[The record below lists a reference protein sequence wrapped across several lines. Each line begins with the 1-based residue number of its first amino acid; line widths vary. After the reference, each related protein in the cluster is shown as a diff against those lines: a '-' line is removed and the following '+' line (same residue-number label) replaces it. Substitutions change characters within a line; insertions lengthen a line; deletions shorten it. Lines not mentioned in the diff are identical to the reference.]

1 MFSSINITRQESKMS
16 RFISVCALDFFWS
29 SGRTAFCVP
38 AFLTPTPFSASP
50 TSSKTNGHC
59 FLPPTVFTISKK
71 KIKTKVPSL
80 HVSIQLSR
88 KDTSKL
94 MLKRDVTNLLS
105 YAWMI
110 NFWDKLLNGDHLELN
125 LHPLSNWRQCF
136 ALAGS
141 LQPSAKST
149 FQWTWKTTQH
159 AKKPLKNLTF
169 AIT

>member
-1 MFSSINITRQESKMS
+1 MCFGFLLIFRTNSFLCPSLPNPYPLLRQSNQLENKRPLFS
-16 RFISVCALDFFWS
+16 
-29 SGRTAFCVP
+29 
-38 AFLTPTPFSASP
+38 
-50 TSSKTNGHC
+50 

-71 KIKTKVPSL
+71 KIKKKVPSL

-94 MLKRDVTNLLS
+94 MLKWNVTNLLS

-110 NFWDKLLNGDHLELN
+110 NFWDKLLNGDHLELT

-149 FQWTWKTTQH
+149 FQWTWKTAQH